1 MIFGNFLLST
11 VDDGKFGT
19 PQFIYSI
26 GTALCRFPGNLAD
39 MSLQVGYNFCIN
51 LNNDSP

>member
-1 MIFGNFLLST
+1 MMFGTFS

-39 MSLQVGYNFCIN
+39 MSLQVQYNV
-51 LNNDSP
+51 